1 MTKMTSAAKM
11 NEKSMK
17 THFCRRFFMEMTPPG
32 LKKVSEGR
40 PRGHPATLRQA
51 FLGLDG
57 SSYADLVG
65 LQSHSEA
72 LRCLTVLQE
81 ALRGAPGHHFY
92 IIFLKIWYD
101 FQSFLVSL
109 FDASLDH
116 RFEQTIQPAT
126 HKTQRHMATDTHAH
140 KTHTSHTVLDV
151 RGSFHRGVG
160 RGVNPLP
167 LGKGKGFVGL

>member
-1 MTKMTSAAKM
+1 MTLAANM
-11 NEKSMK
+11 HQKSMK
-17 THFCRRFFMEMTPPG
+17 THVCRRFLMEMTPPG

-57 SSYADLVG
+57 CTYADLVG

-92 IIFLKIWYD
+92 IDLLKIWYD

-116 RFEQTIQPAT
+116 RLEQTIQHTT
-126 HKTQRHMATDTHAH
+126 HITHSNG
-140 KTHTSHTVLDV
+140 T
-151 RGSFHRGVG
+151 RR
-160 RGVNPLP
+160 
-167 LGKGKGFVGL
+167 